1 MVLGSRRGS
10 TVGGIG
16 SNYVTNSMLLER
28 GIELLTMLKEDMNS
42 MGTEDL
48 HQLLRT
54 RELNHRIDENWHCFT
69 LSRYDRHTVK
79 REMEK
84 APVYHIID

>member
-1 MVLGSRRGS
+1 MVLGSRRGN
-10 TVGGIG
+10 TAGGIG

-42 MGTEDL
+42 MGAEDL

-69 LSRYDRHTVK
+69 LSRYDRH
-79 REMEK
+79 RGRWAMEK
-84 APVYHIID
+84 APVHHIID

>member
-42 MGTEDL
+42 MGAEDL
-48 HQLLRT
+48 HQLQRSW
-54 RELNHRIDENWHCFT
+54 ELHHRILASESVTHHT
-69 LSRYDRHTVK
+69 LFRYDRHTVK
-79 REMEK
+79 R
-84 APVYHIID
+84 